1 MFNFYK
7 SNKIY
12 YLSSMALAG
21 PVVISQLGHTLV
33 QTADTII
40 VGQFAGTI
48 SLAAVSLVHS
58 VFMVVLV
65 IGLGIAFGL
74 TPLIAQENG
83 RSNYQE
89 CAKLLSNSFWLNII
103 SAIILF
109 LAVYY
114 GSMYAMQHADQ
125 DPEVVKTAKPYLLIL
140 SLSILPLMVFN
151 TFKQFAEGL
160 GFTKQAMN
168 ITIWGNV
175 LNVVLA
181 IILVKGM
188 FGIEPMGVRGVGI
201 ATLIDRILMM
211 AVMAWYVLSSKNFKR
226 YIQHFSIRFI
236 DFSRIKQ
243 VLKIGA
249 PVAMQFVFEIGAFAG
264 AALIAGKIGATEQ
277 AAHQTAIT
285 LAAMTYMMASGI
297 ASAATIKIGNS
308 FGNKNYFRLQ
318 KFATVSYH
326 LVIVFMLICALIFA
340 VFNQY
345 LPYIISKDLTVIAM
359 AAPLLIIAGMFQLFD
374 GTQVVGLGVLRG
386 MGDVNI
392 PTFITFFAYWV
403 VGLPVAYYLGIE
415 LQIGVKGIWYG
426 LTLGLLTSSVLLFL
440 RYRYMIQKKLITQVD
455 LSIH

>member
-1 MFNFYK
+1 
-7 SNKIY
+7 
-12 YLSSMALAG
+12 MALAG

-236 DFSRIKQ
+236 DFSRINQ

-440 RYRYMIQKKLITQVD
+440 RYRYMIRKKLIHQVD

>member
-1 MFNFYK
+1 M
-7 SNKIY
+7 Y
-12 YLSSMALAG
+12 YLSTAALAG

-65 IGLGIAFGL
+65 IGLGISYGL

-83 RSNYQE
+83 RSNLKE
-89 CAKLLSNSFWLNII
+89 CAQLLSNSLWLNIVA
-103 SAIILF
+103 AILLF
-109 LAVYY
+109 VTVYY

-125 DPEVVKTAKPYLLIL
+125 DPLVVETAKPYLLIL
-140 SLSILPLMVFN
+140 SMSILPLMIFN

-160 GFTKQAMN
+160 GYTKQAMN
-168 ITIWGNV
+168 ISIWGNV
-175 LNVVLA
+175 LNIILA

-188 FGIEPMGVRGVGI
+188 FGIPAMGVKGVGI

-211 AVMAWYVLSSKNFKR
+211 LVMVWYVLRSKNFKR
-226 YIQHFSIRFI
+226 YIDHFRIKFI
-236 DFSRIKQ
+236 DINRIKKI
-243 VLKIGA
+243 LKIGA
-249 PVAMQFVFEIGAFAG
+249 PVAMQYVFEIGAFAA
-264 AALIAGKIGATEQ
+264 AALIAGKIGAIQQ

-297 ASAATIKIGNS
+297 AAAATIKIGNS
-308 FGNKNYFRLQ
+308 YGNKNYFRLQ
-318 KFATVSYH
+318 KFASVSYH
-326 LVIVFMLICALIFA
+326 LVIVFMIICALIFA
-340 VFNQY
+340 IFNQY
-345 LPYIISKDLTVIAM
+345 LPYLISKDLEVIAL

-386 MGDVNI
+386 IGDVNI

-403 VGLPVAYYLGIE
+403 VGLPIAYLLGITLE
-415 LQIGVKGIWYG
+415 LGVKGIWYG
-426 LTLGLLTSSVLLFL
+426 LTIGLLTSSCLLFF
-440 RYRYMIQKKLITQVD
+440 RYRHIVRTRLN
-455 LSIH
+455 L

>member
-1 MFNFYK
+1 
-7 SNKIY
+7 
-12 YLSSMALAG
+12 LAG

-40 VGQFAGTI
+40 VGHFAGTI

-65 IGLGIAFGL
+65 IGLGIAYGL

-83 RSNYQE
+83 RQNYAE
-89 CAKLLSNSFWLNII
+89 CAKLLSNSFWLNIV
-103 SAIILF
+103 SAILLF
-109 LAVYY
+109 LFVYY

-125 DPEVVKTAKPYLLIL
+125 DPQVVETAKPYLLIL
-140 SLSILPLMVFN
+140 SLSILPLMIFN

-175 LNVVLA
+175 LNVVIA
-181 IILVKGM
+181 VVLVKGM
-188 FGIEPMGVRGVGI
+188 FGIAPMGVRGVGI
-201 ATLIDRILMM
+201 ATLIDRVLMM
-211 AVMAWYVLSSKNFKR
+211 IVMGWYVLKSTNFKR
-226 YIQHFSIRFI
+226 YITHFSVKFI
-236 DFSRIKQ
+236 DFSRIKKI
-243 VLKIGA
+243 LKIGA
-249 PVAMQFVFEIGAFAG
+249 PVALQYVFEIGAFAG
-264 AALIAGKIGATEQ
+264 AALIAGKIGAIQQ

-297 ASAATIKIGNS
+297 ASAATIKVGNS
-308 FGNKNYFRLQ
+308 YGNKNFFRLQ

-326 LVIVFMLICALIFA
+326 LVIVFMVICAIIFA

-345 LPYIISKDLTVIAM
+345 LPYIITQDKEVIVM
-359 AAPLLIIAGMFQLFD
+359 AAQLLIIAGMFQLFD
-374 GTQVVGLGVLRG
+374 GTQVVGLGTLRG

-403 VGLPVAYYLGIE
+403 VGLPIAYLLGIE
-415 LQIGVKGIWYG
+415 LNIGVKGIWYG
-426 LTLGLLTSSVLLFL
+426 LTLGLLTSSILLYFRYKYKINSLTHVKDNPL
-440 RYRYMIQKKLITQVD
+440 RNNI
-455 LSIH
+455 

>member
-1 MFNFYK
+1 
-7 SNKIY
+7 
-12 YLSSMALAG
+12 MALAG

-65 IGLGIAFGL
+65 IGLGIAYGL

-89 CAKLLSNSFWLNII
+89 CAKLLSNSFWLNLI
-103 SAIILF
+103 SGILLF
-109 LAVYY
+109 LLVYF
-114 GSMYAMQHADQ
+114 GSMYTMQHADQ
-125 DPEVVKTAKPYLLIL
+125 DPRVVETAKPYLLIL
-140 SLSILPLMVFN
+140 SLSILPLMLFN

-188 FGIEPMGVRGVGI
+188 FGIKPMGVSGVGI

-211 AVMAWYVLSSKNFKR
+211 LVMAWYVLKSSNFKR
-226 YIQHFSIRFI
+226 YISHFSIRFI
-236 DFSRIKQ
+236 DTER
-243 VLKIGA
+243 LKKILRIGA
-249 PVAMQFVFEIGAFAG
+249 PVAMQYVFEIGAFAG
-264 AALIAGKIGATEQ
+264 AALIAGKIGALEQ

-297 ASAATIKIGNS
+297 ASAATIKVGNS
-308 FGNKNYFRLQ
+308 FGNKNYFRLE

-326 LVIVFMLICALIFA
+326 LVLLFMIICAIIFA

-345 LPYIISKDLTVIAM
+345 LPILISKDTAVIAL
-359 AAPLLIIAGMFQLFD
+359 AAHLLIIAGMFQLFD
-374 GTQVVGLGVLRG
+374 GTQVVGLGILRG

-392 PTFITFFAYWV
+392 PTLITFFAYWV
-403 VGLPVAYYLGIE
+403 VGLPTAYYLGVKTS
-415 LQIGVKGIWYG
+415 IGVQGIWYG
-426 LTLGLLTSSVLLFL
+426 LTLGLLTSSILLFF
-440 RYRYMIQKKLITQVD
+440 RYRHIKKKYQI
-455 LSIH
+455 